1 MGSDFNVN
9 LLGIGTDMD
18 GVVSHL
24 PIARFVVIEE
34 TYCYFEFEQQ
44 FCPNFKFNGFFEFC
58 LKVFCT
64 KYSMWCL
71 SICSNN

>member
-44 FCPNFKFNGFFEFC
+44 FCPNFKFNGFF
-58 LKVFCT
+58 
-64 KYSMWCL
+64 
-71 SICSNN
+71 